1 MTATQ
6 IADRALDY
14 LGLFGPALLIFFALA
29 FAHKIIDL
37 IFYALDGYRQRR

>member
-1 MTATQ
+1 MTAAE
-6 IADRALDY
+6 IADKTFDY

-37 IFYALDGYRQRR
+37 FFYALDGYRRRR